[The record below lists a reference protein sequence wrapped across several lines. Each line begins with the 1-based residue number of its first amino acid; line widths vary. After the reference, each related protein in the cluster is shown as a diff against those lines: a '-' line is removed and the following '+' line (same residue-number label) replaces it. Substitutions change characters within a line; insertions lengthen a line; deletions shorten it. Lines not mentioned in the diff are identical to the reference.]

1 MTQKLA
7 SINEVENKIVPVLKR
22 YKVRRAGIFGSLA
35 HGQLKPGSDVDVL
48 VEMPKKASLL
58 DLSGLKTE
66 LEETTG
72 REVDVVE
79 YEAIKPAI
87 KERVLAEQIYIL

>member
-1 MTQKLA
+1 MTNKLTN
-7 SINEVENKIVPVLKR
+7 INEVEHKIVPVLKR

-48 VEMPKKASLL
+48 VEMPKKASLF
-58 DLSGLKTE
+58 DLSGLKVE
-66 LEETTG
+66 LEDAIG
-72 REVDVVE
+72 REVDIIE

-87 KERVLAEQIYIL
+87 KERVLAEQVYIL